1 MSYKN
6 KEKTLA
12 IIDKKMRTWS
22 LMEFAIV
29 DIETTGGMPH
39 THGITEIAI
48 VMHNGVE
55 VTGKYV
61 TLVNPRQKIPPFIVN
76 MTGISDEMV
85 AQAPLFEEVAPQIYN
100 LLKDRI
106 FVAHNAS
113 FDYSFVRYLLGKSGY
128 DWSAPKLCTIRLSK
142 KVFPGLE
149 RYGLGSLTRD
159 LGIRIEG
166 RHRAW
171 GDAQATAEVLTMAIE
186 KEGMAPIH
194 YLLAKKEVRKKVVPP
209 TDAPTD
215 ATDEEGSNDADADD
229 LN

>member
-1 MSYKN
+1 
-6 KEKTLA
+6 
-12 IIDKKMRTWS
+12 
-22 LMEFAIV
+22 MEFAIV

-48 VMHNGVE
+48 VIHNGIE

-61 TLVNPRQKIPPFIVN
+61 TLVNPMQKIPPFIIN
-76 MTGISDEMV
+76 MTGISDQMV
-85 AQAPLFEEVAPQIYN
+85 AEAPLFEEVAPMIFN

-106 FVAHNAS
+106 FVAHNVS
-113 FDYSFVRYLLGKSGY
+113 FDYSFVHYMLGKAGFQ
-128 DWSAPKLCTIRLSK
+128 WTAPKLCTIKLSK

-149 RYGLGSLTRD
+149 KYGLGSLTRD

-171 GDAQATAEVLTMAIE
+171 GDAAATAEVLTMAIE

-194 YLLAKKEVRKKVVPP
+194 LLLGKKEPRKKIAPP
-209 TDAPTD
+209 PLEDDAI
-215 ATDEEGSNDADADD
+215 
-229 LN
+229 